1 MLVMPTTRNDRVK
14 NHLKDMIE
22 RRGTTAYRVA
32 AEIGRKPSTLHD
44 VMTYR
49 RGISDDL
56 LVDLCDYFR
65 CCAGDII
72 EVLPRDQEGMLPQK

>member
-1 MLVMPTTRNDRVK
+1 MQVMPTTRNKRVK

-22 RRGTTAYRVA
+22 RQGTTAYRVA
-32 AEIGRKPSTLHD
+32 ADIGRKPSTLHD

-65 CCAGDII
+65 CRAGDII
-72 EVLPRDQEGMLPQK
+72 EVLPRDREAVASQK